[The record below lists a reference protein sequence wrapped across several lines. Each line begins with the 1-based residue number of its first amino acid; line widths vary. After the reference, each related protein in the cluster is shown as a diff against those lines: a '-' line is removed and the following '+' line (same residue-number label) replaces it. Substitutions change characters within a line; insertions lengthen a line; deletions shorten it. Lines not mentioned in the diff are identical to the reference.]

1 MAAEELI
8 LDEGVLEETGIC
20 EFQGMQAVRRCGGLS
35 VLSWRADWH
44 KAQVYELRSVS
55 SGSLLQDARFAQCL
69 VHLQKSRPA
78 TWQDLGHAWA
88 HLEPGGRLLFCGGN
102 ELGVT
107 SAVKRLAEQLGQKP
121 KILSNRRR
129 ARVVAFERDA
139 GEGPLIPEPDH
150 FQVPE
155 PGQDGF
161 TLRADPGV
169 FSTRRLDPGSE
180 LLLETLTDRPP
191 ARRILD
197 LGCGAG
203 PLGLS
208 ALRRWPEATGL
219 LLDGD
224 ARAVACA
231 RENATALGLEGR
243 CEVEW
248 WDIREP
254 VPMAEFDLVLINPPF
269 HGGKEVDL
277 GPAHAMFETARLALA
292 PEGKALIVANRTLPY
307 ERSLRELGKLE
318 MLRDT
323 RTFKVLSLE
332 VS

>member
-1 MAAEELI
+1 MAAEELV
-8 LDEGVLEETGIC
+8 LDEGVLEDARVC
-20 EFQGMQAVRRCGGLS
+20 EFQGIEAVRRCGGLS

-44 KAQVYELRSVS
+44 KAEAYELRSVS
-55 SGSLLQDARFAQCL
+55 SGSQLQDARFAQCL

-102 ELGVT
+102 ELGIT

-121 KILSNRRR
+121 RIVSNRRR
-129 ARVVAFERDA
+129 ARIVAFERDA
-139 GEGPLIPEPDH
+139 GEGPLVPESDY
-150 FQVPE
+150 FQVPPTTE
-155 PGQDGF
+155 PGF
-161 TLRADPGV
+161 SLRADPGV

-180 LLLETLTDRPP
+180 LLLETLADRAP
-191 ARRILD
+191 AQRILD

-208 ALRRWPEATGL
+208 ALRRWPDATGL
-219 LLDGD
+219 LLDAD
-224 ARAVACA
+224 ARAVKCA
-231 RENATALGLEGR
+231 SDNAAALGLSER
-243 CEVEW
+243 CQVEW

-277 GPAHAMFETARLALA
+277 GPAHAMFEAARLALA
-292 PEGKALIVANRTLPY
+292 PEGQALIVANRTLPY
-307 ERSLRELGKLE
+307 ERSLRELGTLE
-318 MLRDT
+318 LLQDT
-323 RTFKVLSLE
+323 RTFKVLSLQ